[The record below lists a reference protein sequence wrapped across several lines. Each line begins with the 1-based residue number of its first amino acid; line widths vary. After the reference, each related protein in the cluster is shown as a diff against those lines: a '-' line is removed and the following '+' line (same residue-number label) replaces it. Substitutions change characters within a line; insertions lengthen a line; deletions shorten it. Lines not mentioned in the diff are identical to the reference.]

1 MSRILVLGDLNLDI
15 LADAAESARAGDEVR
30 GVVRVEAGGSA
41 GTFARVAA
49 SLGATVVFLGA
60 VGQDIA
66 GDLLERS
73 LRDAGVEPRLRRVDM
88 PSGAILAIR
97 RGHERSM
104 ICSRGAND
112 GLREEWIDRRWFDR
126 ADHLHLSGYAILA
139 DGQRAAARQAIA
151 WASAAGASVSL
162 DPPPANLIQSFG
174 VGEFREELRG
184 VNWLFP
190 NEEEGRTLSRV
201 SGDEAVV
208 HTLAE
213 EYEAGALTLGARGA
227 IAWRGDDVDRCAAG
241 LPLDVNPTGAGDAYA
256 AGFVVALLS
265 GEPLARANHAACAAA
280 VAHLASR
287 GA

>member
-151 WASAAGASVSL
+151 PRAPSVRAPASYSSARVWTTASSPDTLESVRPSS
-162 DPPPANLIQSFG
+162 SFG
-174 VGEFREELRG
+174 KSQFTPRSSSRNSLT
-184 VNWLFP
+184 P
-190 NEEEGRTLSRV
+190 NDWMRF
-201 SGDEAVV
+201 
-208 HTLAE
+208 
-213 EYEAGALTLGARGA
+213 AGGGSSDTDAP
-227 IAWRGDDVDRCAAG
+227 AA
-241 LPLDVNPTGAGDAYA
+241 DA
-256 AGFVVALLS
+256 
-265 GEPLARANHAACAAA
+265 HAMACRAAA
-280 VAHLASR
+280 RCPSARIA
-287 GA
+287 

>member
-1 MSRILVLGDLNLDI
+1 MSRVLVLGDLNLDI
-15 LADAAESARAGDEVR
+15 LADAAESAPAGDEVR

-49 SLGATVVFLGA
+49 SLGATVIFLGA

-73 LRDAGVEPRLRRVDM
+73 LRDAGVEPRLRRVNI

-97 RGHERSM
+97 RGRERSM

-112 GLREEWIDRRWFDR
+112 GLVEEWIDPRWFDR
-126 ADHLHLSGYAILA
+126 ADHLHVSGYALLA
-139 DGQRAAARQAIA
+139 DGQRAAARRAIA

-162 DPPPANLIQSFG
+162 DPPPANLIESFG
-174 VGEFREELRG
+174 VNEFREELRG
-184 VNWLFP
+184 ANWLFP
-190 NEEEGRTLSRV
+190 NEEEGRTLSGV
-201 SGDEAVV
+201 SDEAAIV
-208 HTLAE
+208 HALGE

-227 IAWRGDDVDRCAAG
+227 IAWRGGDVDRCAAG
-241 LPLDVNPTGAGDAYA
+241 LTLDVNPTGAGDAYA

-265 GEPLARANHAACAAA
+265 GASLSRANQAACDAATGY
-280 VAHLASR
+280 LTRR